1 MPAPTDAQEVEM
13 ESTAASSAS
22 GQVHVQDPLAGSS
35 ASLQPASIS
44 DTIVLPGIATSSSV
58 VTPLDGSALLPSTDT
73 ENVLVVLDQEAPDW
87 VFSAVEFFEYHLE
100 AGGKGWHRLVHSW
113 QKFEMH
119 MGYPESRVS
128 SIDLSCS
135 VAAMVMTQATLQ
147 KKQFHLPTALRP
159 DEIAQWMKE
168 GRDYEKLPELVDHVA
183 FSAQWKTWWAS
194 LQPPTRRVDG
204 SPTLLNR
211 IAPTDNSEWEI
222 IWRGGPC
229 GLFLVIMGLAWW
241 LYGASESDSSLQEV
255 HDAIDD
261 VHWALCTA
269 MEAHGLNAK
278 RAASENSDVESF
290 TSVKRARID

>member
-1 MPAPTDAQEVEM
+1 
-13 ESTAASSAS
+13 
-22 GQVHVQDPLAGSS
+22 
-35 ASLQPASIS
+35 
-44 DTIVLPGIATSSSV
+44 
-58 VTPLDGSALLPSTDT
+58 
-73 ENVLVVLDQEAPDW
+73 PDW

-119 MGYPESRVS
+119 MGYPESR
-128 SIDLSCS
+128 
-135 VAAMVMTQATLQ
+135 

-194 LQPPTRRVDG
+194 LQPATRRVDG

-211 IAPTDNSEWEI
+211 IAPTDKSEWEI

-241 LYGASESDSSLQEV
+241 
-255 HDAIDD
+255 
-261 VHWALCTA
+261 
-269 MEAHGLNAK
+269 
-278 RAASENSDVESF
+278 
-290 TSVKRARID
+290 